1 LGNQS
6 AERKE
11 DIKVWEGA
19 GVGQTKYANNLKQ
32 VGDKKIPASGWQCS
46 QCDKVENLWL
56 CLSCGEISCGRK
68 FFDGTGGN
76 NHGVEH
82 YQKHGHPLV
91 VKLGTIIPSAE
102 GEKHKADV
110 YSYPEDDMVENP
122 FLEQHL
128 LHFGINIAEMK
139 KTERTMAELELDQN
153 VNFDFSRIQEADKE
167 LIPMFG
173 PGFTG
178 LTNMGNTCYLA
189 SVMQALFSIPEFVQ
203 RYRDEDLKIYTSN
216 NDVQSL
222 NFQL

>member
-1 LGNQS
+1 
-6 AERKE
+6 
-11 DIKVWEGA
+11 
-19 GVGQTKYANNLKQ
+19 
-32 VGDKKIPASGWQCS
+32 
-46 QCDKVENLWL
+46 LWL
-56 CLSCGEISCGRK
+56 CLTCGEISCGRK

-82 YQKHGHPLV
+82 YQKTGHPLV
-91 VKLGTIIPSAE
+91 VKLGTIIPSTG

-122 FLEQHL
+122 LLEQHL

-139 KTERTMAELELDQN
+139 KTEKTMAELELDQN
-153 VNFDFSRIQEADKE
+153 VTFDFSRIQESDKE

-189 SVMQALFSIPEFVQ
+189 SVMQVMFSIPEFVQ
-203 RYRDEDLKIYTSN
+203 RYRDEDMKIYTSN